1 MYETLKFELRKDRP
15 FFYINAVETLDG
27 KIQVAKN
34 AKDYW
39 PIGSDKDYETLIKLR
54 TYADVLIN
62 GKGTATWV
70 KTVDNLAKA
79 DFQKLRKKA
88 GKTRDFLYVVV
99 SAHPTADL
107 AELLSVSRPGVAALL
122 VTTETADVP
131 AELSDTVEIVRLGKT
146 EVDLPKLSQYF
157 FENGYRTILV
167 EGGPTLWGSFFANKM
182 IDEVFVT
189 IAPKIFGDEPGNTL
203 TLLKHQFFSSDEIVK
218 LKLLSV
224 QQHEDEIFLRYK
236 VIKDI

>member
-1 MYETLKFELRKDRP
+1 MYDQLKFELPEDRP

-27 KIQVAKN
+27 KIQVARN
-34 AKDYW
+34 PRDYW
-39 PIGSDKDYETLIKLR
+39 PIGSEKDYETLVQLR
-54 TYADVLIN
+54 TYADVLVN

-70 KTVDNLAKA
+70 KTVDNLAKD
-79 DFQKLRKKA
+79 DFQELRKKA
-88 GKTRDFLYVVV
+88 SKTRDILYVVV

-107 AELLSVSRPGVAALL
+107 AELLSVSRRGVFSLL
-122 VTTETADVP
+122 VTTEAADVP
-131 AELSDTVEIVRLGKT
+131 AELLKSTKVIRLGKT
-146 EVDLPKLSQYF
+146 EVDLQKLSKYF
-157 FENGYRTILV
+157 FNNGYRTVLV

-203 TLLKHQFFSSDEIVK
+203 TLLKNHFFSPEDIVN

-224 QQHEDEIFLRYK
+224 QQHGDELFLRYSVK
-236 VIKDI
+236 